1 MQVTFQINQTQLCK
15 ALEIAAANLEYYRL
29 IAETA
34 DHQRMSKATFSP
46 LLGMKEPHEGDDTL
60 ELVGL
65 HLIYKGT
72 REELHQG
79 GVVGLIARICGQN
92 PEAIKPFFYAP
103 DSGDEAK
110 RWFEE

>member
-1 MQVTFQINQTQLCK
+1 MQVTFQINANQLQT
-15 ALEIAAANLEYYRL
+15 ALEIVSDNLDFYRRV
-29 IAETA
+29 AETSSTDRLA
-34 DHQRMSKATFSP
+34 KMTFSP
-46 LLGMKEPHEGDDTL
+46 LLGMKEPHEGDETL
-60 ELVGL
+60 ELKGL
-65 HLIYKGT
+65 QLAYKGT

>member
-1 MQVTFQINQTQLCK
+1 MQVSFKLNQTQLQT
-15 ALEIAAANLEYYRL
+15 ALEIASANLDYYRL

-34 DHQRMSKATFSP
+34 DYQRMSRATFSL

-65 HLIYKGT
+65 HLVYKGT

-92 PEAIKPFFYAP
+92 PEAIKSLVYAP

>member
-1 MQVTFQINQTQLCK
+1 MQVTFQINTTQLIR
-15 ALEIAAANLEYYRL
+15 ALEIASANLDYYRL

-34 DHQRMSKATFSP
+34 DYQRMSRATFSP
-46 LLGMKEPHEGDDTL
+46 LLGMKEPHEGDETL
-60 ELVGL
+60 ELKGL
-65 HLIYKGT
+65 QLTYKGT

>member
-1 MQVTFQINQTQLCK
+1 MQVTFQINTTQLQT

-65 HLIYKGT
+65 RLIYKGT

-79 GVVGLIARICGQN
+79 GVVGLIARIFGQEVETIT
-92 PEAIKPFFYAP
+92 PLAFVP
-103 DSGDEAK
+103 DIGDEGL
-110 RWFEE
+110 RWFHE